1 MPTLFD
7 WKVAWPNQT
16 RKQLLRMQLDRAEG
30 GREGVKDVSTTNKKN
45 TYNRFN
51 KARESKMPG
60 GSSVRSLPVKSLKPT
75 RNKVYQIVRIGSISY
90 PIAHHH
96 H

>member
-1 MPTLFD
+1 
-7 WKVAWPNQT
+7 
-16 RKQLLRMQLDRAEG
+16 
-30 GREGVKDVSTTNKKN
+30 
-45 TYNRFN
+45 
-51 KARESKMPG
+51 MPG